1 MSKDVNEE
9 QQQTKDKETS
19 VGRKS
24 IAVILKEFL
33 IVYVSEATRTHASIN
48 DREDAIVD
56 VTTDI
61 DITHTNENITEGK
74 LVTDLIINRTFI
86 DDLFEFVLSDAV
98 WENEKIELLLTV
110 KQCFINYSGNSNQLT
125 DVTMTFQEF
134 YTRNLQVVL
143 NSHFNAVLQRVPEEK
158 ETCVVKIEQLRQ
170 YLKQCFEVYGQ
181 DSLYVHVREQ
191 YNRLYDYK
199 NQMQELN
206 NKQVELDRKQ
216 AELNEQQ
223 VKLKQQQAEIESK
236 QKAIDNAIAN
246 ANESITQ
253 QSQKVAESSITI
265 LGIFVGIVMV
275 FFGDFS
281 ILSSAAAGIFDV
293 SLYRLSLVMLTF
305 GAILFNVII
314 LLFYL
319 VSKITQKPIGN
330 VCVHSTT
337 RICTVC
343 KDCKCKP
350 KLHELCRLRNTL
362 PYVYWGNAVILLLF
376 LFTFCMYALS
386 GLSIELFTKNIQ
398 PFDLAIHIYDT
409 RIYKDGTVLQVFI
422 SSLIT
427 VCAANCLCKHGRL
440 VKNEQCTKPTNI
452 KE

>member
-9 QQQTKDKETS
+9 QQTKDKETS
-19 VGRKS
+19 VDRKS

-33 IVYVSEATRTHASIN
+33 IVYVSEATRTHASIS
-48 DREDAIVD
+48 DRECAIED

-61 DITHTNENITEGK
+61 DATSTNENSNEGK
-74 LVTDLIINRTFI
+74 LVTDLIINKTFI
-86 DDLFEFVLSDAV
+86 DDLFEFVISDAV
-98 WENEKIELLLTV
+98 WEDEKIELLLTV

-125 DVTMTFQEF
+125 DVTMTFREF
-134 YTRNLQVVL
+134 YVRNLQVVI
-143 NSHFNAVLQRVPEEK
+143 NRHFNEVLKRVPVEK
-158 ETCVVKIEQLRQ
+158 EACVVKIEQLRQ
-170 YLKQCFEVYGQ
+170 YLNQCFEVYGQ

-191 YNRLYDYK
+191 YNRLYDYR

-223 VKLKQQQAEIESK
+223 VKLKQQQAEIETK
-236 QKAIDNAIAN
+236 QKAIDDAIAT

-293 SLYRLSLVMLTF
+293 SLYRLSLVFLAF

-319 VSKITQKPIGN
+319 VGKITQKSIGN
-330 VCVHSTT
+330 VCAHSTVQF
-337 RICTVC
+337 RTVC
-343 KDCKCKP
+343 ATCKYKP
-350 KLHELCRLRNTL
+350 KLRELCRLRNTL

-398 PFDLAIHIYDT
+398 PYDLAIHINDT
-409 RIYKDGTVLQVFI
+409 RSYKGVTVLQVGI

-427 VCAANCLCKHGRL
+427 VCAANCLCKLGRPL
-440 VKNEQCTKPTNI
+440 KNEPCTKPTGI